1 MILDYLKDHLDLVV
15 ATISCVAAIAS
26 ALAAFASRNTAEKA
40 LQFQSRM
47 GLYETLKSCAERAN
61 GYAKGKNGAD
71 WDFNDAANIVRSM
84 NLAMKT
90 IHEHTQHDNE
100 REINE
105 FKRFFLNQ
113 LNMELFKEVN
123 YGVGPDALFHNAV
136 ESSVDSEIYNQW
148 IDVINFFNLM
158 IATDADLAD

>member
-1 MILDYLKDHLDLVV
+1 
-15 ATISCVAAIAS
+15 
-26 ALAAFASRNTAEKA
+26 
-40 LQFQSRM
+40 
-47 GLYETLKSCAERAN
+47 
-61 GYAKGKNGAD
+61 
-71 WDFNDAANIVRSM
+71 
-84 NLAMKT
+84 MKT
-90 IHEHTQHDNE
+90 IQEHTQHDNE